1 MKITE
6 ETILDAITNSAK
18 KRFDFEGFEAGFLHL
33 ADGKIMAD
41 KMLFMIIVGFV
52 AGKSDEHISSELISQ
67 MLVIGL
73 GLDEAWLAEFIN
85 DKRRVFKAEIRAM
98 KYVHTMLEL
107 QDSPA
112 EVLAQVTKMLNDPEQ
127 YK

>member
-1 MKITE
+1 
-6 ETILDAITNSAK
+6 
-18 KRFDFEGFEAGFLHL
+18 
-33 ADGKIMAD
+33 
-41 KMLFMIIVGFV
+41 MIIVGFV

-85 DKRRVFKAEIRAM
+85 GKRRVFKAEIRAM
-98 KYVHTMLEL
+98 KYAHTMLEL

-112 EVLAQVTKMLNDPEQ
+112 EVLSQVTKMLNEPEQ
-127 YK
+127 YKLTDADQQDRVRTSHKVSRPLTRDV

>member
-18 KRFDFEGFEAGFLHL
+18 KRFDYEGYEAGFLNL
-33 ADGKIMAD
+33 ADGKNMAD

-52 AGKSDEHISSELISQ
+52 AGKSDEHISRELISK
-67 MLVIGL
+67 MVVMGL
-73 GLDEAWLAEFIN
+73 GLDETWLAEFLN
-85 DKRRVFKAEIRAM
+85 DKRRGFKAEIRAM
-98 KYVHTMLEL
+98 KYAHTMLEL

-112 EVLAQVTKMLNDPEQ
+112 EVLSQVTKMLNDPEQ